1 MYDELRGLYVHI
13 PDFGSLEGLQA
24 FRDHGADFERPGKVR
39 EIRKKED
46 ESMYLMLLAAAPTG
60 QTPGGSPGAGLLVQL
75 LPFALLF
82 GFMWL
87 VLIRPQKKQQETH
100 RRMLAALKKG
110 DRVVTAGGMVG
121 EVTEVDEDEVR
132 VRIADKTEAKFVKSS
147 ISRVLK

>member
-1 MYDELRGLYVHI
+1 
-13 PDFGSLEGLQA
+13 
-24 FRDHGADFERPGKVR
+24 
-39 EIRKKED
+39 
-46 ESMYLMLLAAAPTG
+46 MYLLLLAAASSAQNPTAA
-60 QTPGGSPGAGLLVQL
+60 PGAGLLVQL

-87 VLIRPQKKQQETH
+87 VLIRPQKKQQENH
-100 RRMLAALKKG
+100 RRMIAALKKG